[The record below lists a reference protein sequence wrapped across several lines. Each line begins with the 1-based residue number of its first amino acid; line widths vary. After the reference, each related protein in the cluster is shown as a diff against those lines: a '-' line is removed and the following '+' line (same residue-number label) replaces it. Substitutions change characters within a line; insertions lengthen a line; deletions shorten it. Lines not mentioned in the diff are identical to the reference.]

1 MENKKRC
8 CCRNKKADMTVN
20 QASKEYSG
28 IAVNEADGNETD
40 AALVKERTATLN
52 NNPRSEEPYNSE
64 K

>member
-8 CCRNKKADMTVN
+8 GCRKTKVTTDAN

-28 IAVNEADGNETD
+28 IAVNQADGD
-40 AALVKERTATLN
+40 AVDATLVKERTATLN
-52 NNPRSEEPYNSE
+52 NNPRSEEPYNST